1 MTKITDIK
9 SRLIYDSR
17 GSETIE
23 VNVLISDIIGTA
35 SSPAGASVG
44 KFEAV
49 AFRNGNCKDTV
60 DYLNEYKS
68 QLIGIDALDIYAVR
82 DTLRSIDGTENYS
95 NIGGSAA
102 YAISLASVD
111 AASQI
116 LDKPIYEILLNGKP
130 AKMPLPLGNV
140 LGGGMHAGNGST
152 DIQEFLSYP
161 LGADSIHSGIQTNL
175 LVHKEIKKII
185 DKKDSK
191 FSGGKGDEGAWAPQL
206 SNTEALEVA
215 QEAINTVS
223 DAVGFEIR
231 LGLDVASSSLWVPDK
246 ELYVYSRE
254 NISRTTEEQISYVLE
269 LIEKYNLIYV
279 EDPLHEEAFSDFTKL
294 SSKNDNCLIVGD
306 DLYVTNTSILRKG
319 IDQNATSFAS
329 AFANAAILKVNQAG
343 ALGDAMEF
351 ANLCN
356 NNKYAIIA
364 SHRSGDTVDRHLAH
378 IAIGS
383 GSVMMKSGVVGGER
397 IAKLNEL
404 IRIDETNFINN
415 DMSMPIARIRK
426 YVS

>member
-9 SRLIYDSR
+9 SRLIYNSR

-23 VNVLISDIIGTA
+23 VDVHAGNVIGTA

-49 AFRNGNCKDTV
+49 SFRNSQCKDTI

-68 QLIGIDALDIYAVR
+68 HLIGADSSDIFTLKNILKDADKT
-82 DTLRSIDGTENYS
+82 DNYS

-102 YAISLASVD
+102 YAISLASID

-130 AKMPLPLGNV
+130 AEMPLPLGNV

-161 LGADSIHSGIQTNL
+161 LGADSIHSGIQANL

-231 LGLDVASSSLWVPDK
+231 LGLDVASSSLWIPDK

-254 NISRTTEEQISYVLE
+254 NKSRNTEEQISYVLE

-279 EDPLHEEAFSDFTKL
+279 EDPLHEEAFSDFTEL

-306 DLYVTNTSILRKG
+306 DLFVTNTSILQKG
-319 IDQNATSFAS
+319 IDQNAG
-329 AFANAAILKVNQAG
+329 NAVILKVNQAG

-351 ANLCN
+351 ANSCN
-356 NNKYAIIA
+356 QNNYAIIA
-364 SHRSGDTVDRHLAH
+364 SHRSGDTVDPHLAH

-397 IAKLNEL
+397 ISKLNEL
-404 IRIDETNFINN
+404 LRIEETNFINN
-415 DMSMPIARIRK
+415 NMSMPIARVKK

>member
-9 SRLIYDSR
+9 SRLIYNSR

-23 VNVLISDIIGTA
+23 VDVHVGNVIGTA

-49 AFRNGNCKDTV
+49 SFKNSQCKDTI

-68 QLIGIDALDIYAVR
+68 HLIGADSSDIFTLKNILKDADKT
-82 DTLRSIDGTENYS
+82 DNYS

-102 YAISLASVD
+102 YAISLASID

-130 AKMPLPLGNV
+130 AEMPLPLGNV

-161 LGADSIHSGIQTNL
+161 LGADSIHSGIQANL

-231 LGLDVASSSLWVPDK
+231 LGLDVASSSLWIPDK

-254 NISRTTEEQISYVLE
+254 NKSRNTEEQISYVLE

-279 EDPLHEEAFSDFTKL
+279 EDPLHEEAFSDFTEL

-306 DLYVTNTSILRKG
+306 DLFVTNTSILQKG
-319 IDQNATSFAS
+319 IDQNAG
-329 AFANAAILKVNQAG
+329 NAVILKVNQAG

-351 ANLCN
+351 ANSCN
-356 NNKYAIIA
+356 QNNYAIIA
-364 SHRSGDTVDRHLAH
+364 SHRSGDTVDPHLAH

-383 GSVMMKSGVVGGER
+383 GSVMMKSGVVGRDR
-397 IAKLNEL
+397 ISKLNEL
-404 IRIDETNFINN
+404 LRIEETNFINN
-415 DMSMPIARIRK
+415 NMSMPIARVKK

>member
-9 SRLIYDSR
+9 SRLIYNSR

-23 VNVLISDIIGTA
+23 VDVHVDDIVGTA

-49 AFRNGNCKDTV
+49 SFRNSKCQDTIE
-60 DYLNEYKS
+60 YLDKYKS
-68 QLIGIDALDIYAVR
+68 HLIGADTSDIYNLKNILKEV
-82 DTLRSIDGTENYS
+82 DKTDNYS

-116 LDKPIYEILLNGKP
+116 LNKPIYEILLNGKP
-130 AKMPLPLGNV
+130 AEMPLPLGNV

-161 LGADSIHSGIQTNL
+161 LGADSIRSGIQANL
-175 LVHKEIKKII
+175 MVHKEIKKII

-223 DAVGFEIR
+223 DVIGFEIR
-231 LGLDVASSSLWVPDK
+231 LGLDVASSSLWNPDK

-254 NISRTTEEQISYVLE
+254 NKTRNTEEQITYVLE
-269 LIEKYNLIYV
+269 LIEKYNLIYI
-279 EDPLHEEAFSDFTKL
+279 EDPLHEEAFSDFTQL
-294 SSKNDNCLIVGD
+294 SS
-306 DLYVTNTSILRKG
+306 
-319 IDQNATSFAS
+319 
-329 AFANAAILKVNQAG
+329 
-343 ALGDAMEF
+343 
-351 ANLCN
+351 
-356 NNKYAIIA
+356 
-364 SHRSGDTVDRHLAH
+364 
-378 IAIGS
+378 
-383 GSVMMKSGVVGGER
+383 
-397 IAKLNEL
+397 
-404 IRIDETNFINN
+404 
-415 DMSMPIARIRK
+415 
-426 YVS
+426 